1 MTAIEDRPQMLS
13 EEFERIALAAER
25 EGIRMEFI
33 HGRIGV
39 KAVPDGDHDEIIRW
53 VMEQCMQQRP
63 DLWLYPERGLRVE
76 TYRKGHAKPDG
87 TLAPKGSFAG
97 QGEWASAE
105 RALMV
110 VEVTSYDTDTDRRDR
125 DQKPR
130 AYAETGIPVYLLV
143 DRDSCEVLVFS
154 EPEDGTYVSLVR
166 RPFGKAVALPDPVG
180 IALDTEPFKA
190 WVR

>member
-1 MTAIEDRPQMLS
+1 MTAIEDRPQMLA

-25 EGIRMEFI
+25 EGIRMEFL

-53 VMEQCMQQRP
+53 VMKQCMQQRP
-63 DLWLYPERGLRVE
+63 DLWLYPERGLQVE

-87 TLAPKGSFAG
+87 VLAPDGGFAG
-97 QGEWASAE
+97 EGEWA
-105 RALMV
+105 RADRVVMA

-125 DQKPR
+125 DEKPR
-130 AYAETGIPVYLLV
+130 AYAETGIPVYLLI
-143 DRDSCEVLVFS
+143 DRDTFEVLVYS
-154 EPEDGTYVSLVR
+154 EPEDGVYVSLIR
-166 RPFGKAVALPDPVG
+166 RPFGKTVALPDPVG
-180 IALDTEPFKA
+180 ISLETEAFKS

>member
-1 MTAIEDRPQMLS
+1 MTAVEDRPQMLA
-13 EEFERIALAAER
+13 EEFERIAVAAER
-25 EGIRMEFI
+25 EGVRMEFI
-33 HGRIGV
+33 HGRMGV

-63 DLWLYPERGLRVE
+63 DLWLYPERGLRVG

-87 TLAPKGSFAG
+87 VLSPKGSFAG
-97 QGEWASAE
+97 QGEWASAD
-105 RALMV
+105 RAVMV

-125 DQKPR
+125 DEKPR

-154 EPEDGTYVSLVR
+154 EPEDGQYVSLVR
-166 RPFGKAVALPDPVG
+166 RPFGKTVVLPDPVG
-180 IALDTEPFKA
+180 ISLETEPFKA